1 MEAENRDGEGC
12 TILLP
17 TVTAYNQVENTTVWA
32 MLQYGFLLDIKSSSE
47 NWVAVTSLNQEKGK
61 ISSSHNINIVN
72 LGEMTFLPYLMYKY
86 LGTAY

>member
-32 MLQYGFLLDIKSSSE
+32 MLQYGILLDIKSSSE
-47 NWVAVTSLNQEKGK
+47 N
-61 ISSSHNINIVN
+61 
-72 LGEMTFLPYLMYKY
+72 
-86 LGTAY
+86 